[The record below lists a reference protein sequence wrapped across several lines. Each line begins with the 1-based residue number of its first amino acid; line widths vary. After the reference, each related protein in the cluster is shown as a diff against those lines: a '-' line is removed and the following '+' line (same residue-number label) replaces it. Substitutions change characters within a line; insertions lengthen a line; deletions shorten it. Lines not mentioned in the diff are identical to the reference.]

1 MDKSILKKF
10 AIESREML
18 MTAVE
23 NKLNKYYVDEELEK
37 TQSGDLIIL
46 KNNRITLQPLTF
58 EEFNKRT
65 TLISRIKDLSE
76 DGSFENGKNRVIE
89 ETAYTWFN
97 RIVAIR
103 YMELNDML
111 PLTKDNQSLG
121 IRVLS
126 SINNE
131 SHPEILKIGNLTNT
145 GLDLKIDFDKYN
157 KLINENEQF
166 NYVLNL
172 ICNKLGTII
181 PQVFDGITD
190 YIDLL
195 LPENLL
201 SDNGFVN
208 KVIKEVPEGNFK
220 EGVEIIGW
228 LYQYYNQIEKDRAMS
243 SKGVYK
249 KSEIP
254 YVTQLFTPDW
264 IVKYM
269 VENSLGRYWVEHN
282 GDKDLINN
290 WKYFIKDNIEEQKDK
305 AKVTEI
311 KFIDPCCGSGHIL
324 VYAFEVLYQIYREQ
338 GYNKNDIPELIL
350 KNNLFGLDIDDRAGQ
365 LSILSVILKARE
377 YDKDIFNKNIIK
389 DLNVYSIQETNN
401 INKSDLTII
410 KTDNE
415 LSEIIDY
422 IYDVFQNAKEI
433 GSLLILENKDYDR
446 AINEIKNIN
455 DRQLSIFDI
464 EKRKIINEKVLPIL
478 KTAKVLSNKY
488 ECVVTN
494 PPYLNNSSMSQELK
508 NYLSKYYEKSK
519 SDLCTAFM
527 EVNLLNE
534 RGYFGIINQHVW
546 MFINSFMKLREH
558 IIDNYHIVNM
568 IHLGTRAFEE
578 IGGEVVQTTSF
589 VFNKQPSDIKS
600 SIYRLVDFDNAKLK
614 ETQYLN
620 MMDDYSNDFYYSI
633 NLKKLKVIPGSPF
646 AYWSSDTLL
655 DVFQKNDF
663 VENHAPLRQGLI
675 TGDNNRFLR
684 MWYEIDKKKINVK
697 WFHHNKGGEFRR
709 WYGNRD
715 YVINWEND
723 GYEIKNF
730 KNASGKLVSR
740 PQNIEYNFRD
750 AISWSMISTANFAAR
765 YYDSS
770 FTFNV
775 AGLSCFPTEEERL
788 YILGLFNTKIV
799 NIITKMLN
807 PTINL
812 NIGDIAKIPVIFSN
826 IDTIK
831 KIVEENIKISKEDWD
846 SFETSW
852 DFFKHP
858 LIEYKA
864 GSGYEKDIDKWN
876 YRIKD
881 AYESWKSNC
890 DAKFNLLKQNEEKLN
905 RLFIDIYGLQ
915 DELTPEVEE
924 KDITIRKADKER
936 EIKSLISYAVGCMFG
951 RYSLDEDGLI
961 YAGGNFDKN
970 KYKTYEVDLDNIIP
984 VTEEKYF
991 KDDIV
996 ERFVHF
1002 IEIVYGKETLK
1013 ENLDYIADTIGR
1025 KNNEDSEDT
1034 IRRYFVNDFY
1044 KDHIKIYQKKPIY
1057 WMFESGKK
1065 NGFKCLIYLHRYD
1078 ENLVAK
1084 IRLDY
1089 LDKIQRIYEAR
1100 LQEIKTDLEDSNLSN
1115 YDVKKLEKEQESLQI
1130 KLEEI
1135 KKYNDKLSTIGNKK
1149 IKIDLDDGV
1158 TENYKKFLYVEPI
1171 TNKESSIL
1179 AEEKTIIPKKK

>member
-23 NKLNKYYVDEELEK
+23 NQLNKYYVDEELEK

-46 KNNRITLQPLTF
+46 KNNRVTLQPLTF
-58 EEFNKRT
+58 DEFNKRA

-76 DGSFENGKNRVIE
+76 DGSFESGKKHVIE

-131 SHPEILKIGNLTNT
+131 SHPEILKLGNLTNT
-145 GLDLKIDFDKYN
+145 GLDLKINFDKYN
-157 KLINENEQF
+157 KLLNENEQF
-166 NYVLNL
+166 NYVLKL
-172 ICNKLGTII
+172 ICNKIGTII

-201 SDNGFVN
+201 SDNGFVT
-208 KVIKEVPEGNFK
+208 KVIKEVPECNFK

-228 LYQYYNQIEKDRAMS
+228 LYQYYNQKEKDRVINA
-243 SKGVYK
+243 KKQYK
-249 KSEIP
+249 KNEIA
-254 YVTQLFTPDW
+254 YATQLFTPDW

-269 VENSLGRYWVEHN
+269 VENSLGRYWIEHN
-282 GDKDLINN
+282 GDNDLINN
-290 WKYFIKDNIEEQKDK
+290 WKYFIKDNIKGQKDRV
-305 AKVTEI
+305 KVAEI

-377 YDKDIFNKNIIK
+377 YDTNIFNKNIIK
-389 DLNVYSIQETNN
+389 NLNIFAIQETNN
-401 INKSDLTII
+401 VNKSDLDII

-415 LSEIIDY
+415 ISEIVDY
-422 IYDVFQNAKEI
+422 VYDIFQNAKEI
-433 GSLLILENKDYDR
+433 GSLLRIEKRDYDKVMKI
-446 AINEIKNIN
+446 INALNNK
-455 DRQLSIFDI
+455 QLDIFDI
-464 EKRKIINEKVLPIL
+464 EKVKAINEKIMGIL
-478 KTAKVLSNKY
+478 KIAKILSNKY

-494 PPYLNNSSMSQELK
+494 PPYMNNKYMSNLMKKFTQNNYEQYKNDLFSMFIF
-508 NYLSKYYEKSK
+508 KSFDINK
-519 SDLCTAFM
+519 
-527 EVNLLNE
+527 EN
-534 RGYFGIINQHVW
+534 GYIGMVSPFVW
-546 MFINSFMKLREH
+546 MFIQSYEKLR
-558 IIDNYHIVNM
+558 DYIVNNKH
-568 IHLGTRAFEE
+568 IESLIQLEYNAFE
-578 IGGEVVQTTSF
+578 VACVPVCTF
-589 VFNKQPSDIKS
+589 VFKNSNVKDDKGTYIRLSDYPGADMQETKTLEAINDNKCSYKYI
-600 SIYRLVDFDNAKLK
+600 VDTKIF
-614 ETQYLN
+614 
-620 MMDDYSNDFYYSI
+620 
-633 NLKKLKVIPGSPF
+633 KKIPDEII
-646 AYWSSDTLL
+646 AYWIPTKLYNI
-655 DVFQKNDF
+655 FK
-663 VENHAPLRQGLI
+663 ENKKIEEYGNPKKGLS

-684 MWYEIDKKKINVK
+684 LWWEVESKKIGYNLDKYNEKYK
-697 WFHHNKGGEFRR
+697 WIPLNKGGDYRR
-709 WYGNRD
+709 WYGNND
-715 YVINWEND
+715 YIINWEFD
-723 GYEIKNF
+723 GKELKAFDGSVIRNESYYFKKSITWTMLSSKLFGVRASNKGKIFEGAGPSLFVEDKDYE
-730 KNASGKLVSR
+730 
-740 PQNIEYNFRD
+740 
-750 AISWSMISTANFAAR
+750 
-765 YYDSS
+765 
-770 FTFNV
+770 
-775 AGLSCFPTEEERL
+775 
-788 YILGLFNTKIV
+788 YILGL
-799 NIITKMLN
+799 MLSKVGRYFINVFN
-807 PTINL
+807 PTMNIN
-812 NIGDIAKIPVIFSN
+812 ISDISNIPVIYDENRKDEVVKLVKENIEIEKREWDSYETSNDFSN
-826 IDTIK
+826 EIFNFAESTLNDTFNKIKEQNDKGYKRLKSNEERLNQIFIELYNLSEQIDYKMQSDEITYK
-831 KIVEENIKISKEDWD
+831 KINKEQYIKQ
-846 SFETSW
+846 F
-852 DFFKHP
+852 
-858 LIEYKA
+858 
-864 GSGYEKDIDKWN
+864 
-876 YRIKD
+876 
-881 AYESWKSNC
+881 
-890 DAKFNLLKQNEEKLN
+890 
-905 RLFIDIYGLQ
+905 
-915 DELTPEVEE
+915 
-924 KDITIRKADKER
+924 
-936 EIKSLISYAVGCMFG
+936 ISYFVGCLFG
-951 RYSLDEDGLI
+951 RYSLDRKGVILSD
-961 YAGGNFDKN
+961 N
-970 KYKTYEVDLDNIIP
+970 KIMIDNYKKYQVDEDNIIP

-991 KDDIV
+991 KNDIV
-996 ERFVHF
+996 ERFIHF
-1002 IEIVYGKETLK
+1002 IEVVYGKETVN
-1013 ENLDYIADTIGR
+1013 ENLDYIADTLGR
-1025 KNNEDSEDT
+1025 KNNEDAEDT

-1065 NGFKCLIYLHRYD
+1065 NGFKCLIYMHRYD

-1115 YDVKKLEKEQESLQI
+1115 YDAKKLEKEQESLQI

-1158 TENYKKFLYVEPI
+1158 TENYKKFLYVDPI